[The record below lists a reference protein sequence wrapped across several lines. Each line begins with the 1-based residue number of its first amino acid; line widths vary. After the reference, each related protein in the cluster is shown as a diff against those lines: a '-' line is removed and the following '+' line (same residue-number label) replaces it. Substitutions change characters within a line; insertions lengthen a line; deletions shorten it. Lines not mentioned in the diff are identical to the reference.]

1 MNFLRDEFVSFLER
15 VTQHLASRVILAEHT
30 FAFGTLC
37 SQKAALLSGRVQRE
51 TLTCR
56 RKGSEGRISGPGDRE
71 DLKPLTDHLRMNHNR
86 SRYLKPGRTHT
97 HTVLT
102 SPDSPAASLSRLQ
115 PRAEMTSYLGDAE
128 VCEVRVQTRSGG
140 ETVDDIPSPN
150 CQHFFAAACSE
161 P

>member
-1 MNFLRDEFVSFLER
+1 MNFLKDEFISFLER
-15 VTQHLASRVILAEHT
+15 ETHRLASRVILAEHT
-30 FAFGTLC
+30 FAFGKQC

-97 HTVLT
+97 VLT
-102 SPDSPAASLSRLQ
+102 SPDSPAASLSWLQ